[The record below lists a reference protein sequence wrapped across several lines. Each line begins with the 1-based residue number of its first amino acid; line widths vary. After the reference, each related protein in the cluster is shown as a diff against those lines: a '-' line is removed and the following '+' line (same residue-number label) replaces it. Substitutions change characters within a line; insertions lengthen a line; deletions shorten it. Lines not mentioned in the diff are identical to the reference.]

1 MTDGRNVGNKKRHT
15 VAQDVVNDIIPVSV
29 QPQFFLASRSGQ
41 TQPDITHSGAPPG
54 RLPAV
59 QSTYR
64 LKTDLRKAT
73 FPYRRAGVAMVC
85 ILSASQELFLFF
97 FEQPKRVHLNH
108 Q

>member
-1 MTDGRNVGNKKRHT
+1 MEEKTRDGGNVGIKKDIP

-29 QPQFFLASRSGQ
+29 QPQFFLTSRSGQ

-73 FPYRRAGVAMVC
+73 FPYRKVGVAMLC
-85 ILSASQELFLFF
+85 ILSASQGPFSIF
-97 FEQPKRVHLNH
+97 FEQPKR
-108 Q
+108 